1 MAFEWL
7 TGNNGPQ
14 FWKSYVSLFENE
26 DKEQPDRY
34 VVFDMETTGM
44 DWKED
49 VILSVGAIGI
59 KNDVIQVNDF
69 MEIYI
74 SQDKYNRQSVAL
86 NGGVVKLSKAEK
98 IVEAEGIIQLLNFI
112 KNATLVS
119 HNTNLDV
126 EMINQAL
133 KRLDLGRLRNPI
145 MDTNVLY
152 QRWKNL
158 GEDTAFTLDEVCE
171 SLKVKKSDR
180 HSAASNA
187 YTTALVF
194 LKLKK
199 KLSL

>member
-14 FWKSYVSLFENE
+14 FWKSYISLFDSE
-26 DKEQPDRY
+26 DKGQTERY
-34 VVFDMETTGM
+34 VVFDMETTGV

-49 VILSVGAIGI
+49 VILAIGGIGI
-59 KNDVIQVNDF
+59 KNNVIEVSDF
-69 MEIYI
+69 LEVYLK
-74 SQDKYNRQSVAL
+74 QDKYNSQSIAFH
-86 NGGVVKLSKAEK
+86 GGAVKLEK
-98 IVEAEGIIQLLNFI
+98 KEKVVEAEAVIQFLNFI

-119 HNTNLDV
+119 HNTNLDI

-133 KRLDLGRLRNPI
+133 SRLDLGRLKNPV

-152 QRWKNL
+152 QRYKNL
-158 GEDTAFTLDEVCE
+158 GEDTSFSLDEVCE
-171 SLKVKKSDR
+171 SLKVNKSDR
-180 HSAASNA
+180 HSAANNA

-199 KLSL
+199 KLAL